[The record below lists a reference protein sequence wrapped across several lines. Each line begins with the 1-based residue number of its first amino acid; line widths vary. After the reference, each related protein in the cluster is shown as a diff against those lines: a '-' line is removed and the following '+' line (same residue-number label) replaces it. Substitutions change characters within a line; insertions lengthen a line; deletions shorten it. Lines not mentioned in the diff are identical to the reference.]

1 MRCGAGRGPTA
12 AKWVP
17 AKVLTFT
24 LLTSVVTVP
33 TLVVKYSQISADAP
47 GKENCWWTHRMGD
60 SVLEDGGSGMDS
72 GVIVGNSHK
81 VSSQLCS
88 RRAILSVNEKNQV
101 ELGEWNPTSVLRT
114 VVMATGGLHPL
125 LTMPLQE
132 QQEDLTQ
139 TSKESYE
146 NDSGDGKRVT

>member
-1 MRCGAGRGPTA
+1 
-12 AKWVP
+12 
-17 AKVLTFT
+17 
-24 LLTSVVTVP
+24 
-33 TLVVKYSQISADAP
+33 
-47 GKENCWWTHRMGD
+47 MGD

-114 VVMATGGLHPL
+114 VVMSTGGLHPL